1 MKKILSLTLVLLM
14 IFSLTFMVSCNDE
27 ESEQM
32 LYTEDTTLGTGSG
45 ALLFT
50 VEHIDGTKINFN
62 IKTDKTVLSE
72 ALLEHGL
79 IEGPVESY
87 GIYVK
92 KVNGITQ
99 DYDKDGTYWSLLI
112 DGEASYYGAD
122 SVNIDAGVTYT
133 FKATR

>member
-27 ESEQM
+27 EPEQM
-32 LYTEDTTLGTGSG
+32 LYTEDVTLGTGTG

-92 KVNGITQ
+92 KVNGITH
-99 DYDKDGTYWSLLI
+99 DYDRDGTYWSLLI